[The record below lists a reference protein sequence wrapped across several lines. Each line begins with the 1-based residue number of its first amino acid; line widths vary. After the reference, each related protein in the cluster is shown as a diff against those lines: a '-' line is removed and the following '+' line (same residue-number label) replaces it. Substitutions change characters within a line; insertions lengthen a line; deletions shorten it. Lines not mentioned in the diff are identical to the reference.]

1 MSKVRVTT
9 HEFPKVFSD
18 LVLHELDPRYSRET
32 VKVASDVGALPFGAI
47 LARRSDGLYEPLKE
61 VSGTLGDAKAV
72 LISQGG
78 LPASNE
84 SQEALVLRGYCII
97 NATNVQFD
105 ASVTKKADALTAL
118 NDRGFIVKEVP
129 EDVA

>member
-61 VSGTLGDAKAV
+61 VSGTLGDAKAI

-78 LPASNE
+78 LPSSAE
-84 SQEALVLRGYCII
+84 PQEALVLRGYCII

>member
-1 MSKVRVTT
+1 M
-9 HEFPKVFSD
+9 FSD

-78 LPASNE
+78 LPSSAE
-84 SQEALVLRGYCII
+84 PQEALVLRGYCII

>member
-9 HEFPKVFSD
+9 YEFPKVFSD

-32 VKVASDVGALPFGAI
+32 VTVAADVGALPFGAI
-47 LARRSDGLYEPLKE
+47 LSRRSDGTYEPLKE
-61 VSGTLGDAKAV
+61 VSGTLGDAKAI

-78 LPASNE
+78 LPASAE
-84 SQEALVLRGYCII
+84 PQEALVLRGYCIV

-105 ASVTKKADALTAL
+105 ASVTKKAEALTSL
-118 NDRGFIVKEVP
+118 SDRGFIVKEVP

>member
-78 LPASNE
+78 LPSSAE
-84 SQEALVLRGYCII
+84 PQEALVLRGYCII